1 MEVTDASA
9 DIQKCAIKRHS
20 LRIACEQSES
30 AQEHRT
36 ALYKSNRTTR
46 I

>member
-1 MEVTDASA
+1 MEVTDASV

-30 AQEHRT
+30 AQEHRI
-36 ALYKSNRTTR
+36 ALYKGDQTTR